1 MLLGTII
8 YAVINSVILILMS
21 IGFNLTF
28 GISGI
33 SNFAYGALYILA
45 AFVTWMLIQ
54 LVGLPYLA
62 SALISILFTAF
73 IGALMYR
80 FILMRV
86 RGQVLS
92 EVIATFGIGLAI
104 LEFFRYLGFVGVEY
118 ALPVFIDESF
128 MIGDVYV
135 DAQRILIVA
144 AGIVLVILLW
154 LFVHY
159 TSTGL
164 AFRGIAQDERTALTF
179 GMDSD
184 RIATLSVSLGAGLAA
199 IAATVIIPLG
209 TISVSQGYD
218 VLINALAVSIIGG
231 LGSTGGV
238 IEATKIFG
246 GTEGIS
252 GLAVL
257 PSKWLELYI
266 LMAALAA
273 ALFGFRRMMTSDY
286 GLVLTGIK
294 DNDRSVMN
302 AGINIYW
309 FKIQSLFIAGSVGAF
324 AGAMMTHVYRFVG
337 MPVFALDYS
346 ILPIAFDKTLL
357 SMGESIGGLFLP
369 VKGYFGF
376 EKQGWRCGWERK
388 EEHRLHL
395 LRNQPTV
402 CPSHP
407 SRRHF

>member
-1 MLLGTII
+1 MLTGTIV
-8 YAVINSVILILMS
+8 YAIINSVILMLMS

-45 AFVTWMLIQ
+45 AFVTYMLLQ
-54 LVGLPYLA
+54 FVGLSYLV
-62 SALISILFTAF
+62 SALLSIVLTA
-73 IGALMYR
+73 ILGALMYR

-128 MIGDVYV
+128 VIGEVYV
-135 DAQRILIVA
+135 DAQRIVIVA
-144 AGIVLVILLW
+144 AGIILVVLLW

-159 TSTGL
+159 TSLGL

-184 RIATLSVSLGAGLAA
+184 KVATLSVSIGAGLAA
-199 IAATVIIPLG
+199 IAATVIVPLG

-238 IEATKIFG
+238 IVASLVVGFAQRFTDTYIGSHWTMIVSLVAILLVLVIKP
-246 GTEGIS
+246 S
-252 GLAVL
+252 GLYG
-257 PSKWLELYI
+257 KQKELE
-266 LMAALAA
+266 
-273 ALFGFRRMMTSDY
+273 
-286 GLVLTGIK
+286 
-294 DNDRSVMN
+294 
-302 AGINIYW
+302 
-309 FKIQSLFIAGSVGAF
+309 
-324 AGAMMTHVYRFVG
+324 
-337 MPVFALDYS
+337 
-346 ILPIAFDKTLL
+346 
-357 SMGESIGGLFLP
+357 
-369 VKGYFGF
+369 
-376 EKQGWRCGWERK
+376 ERI
-388 EEHRLHL
+388 
-395 LRNQPTV
+395 
-402 CPSHP
+402 
-407 SRRHF
+407 

>member
-1 MLLGTII
+1 VFIGTIV

-45 AFVTWMLIQ
+45 AFVTWMLLY
-54 LVGLPYLA
+54 LVGLPYLV

-73 IGALMYR
+73 IGAMMYR

-118 ALPVFIDESF
+118 ALPVFIDESV

-135 DAQRILIVA
+135 DMQRILIVISSA
-144 AGIVLVILLW
+144 ILVFLLW

-159 TSTGL
+159 TSLGL

-184 RIATLSVSLGAGLAA
+184 HIATLSMSLGAGLAA
-199 IAATVIIPLG
+199 IAATIIIPLG

-218 VLINALAVSIIGG
+218 VLVNALAVSIIGG

-238 IEATKIFG
+238 IVASLIVGFAQRFTDTYIGSHWTMIVSLVAILIVLVIKP
-246 GTEGIS
+246 S
-252 GLAVL
+252 GLYG
-257 PSKWLELYI
+257 KQKELE
-266 LMAALAA
+266 
-273 ALFGFRRMMTSDY
+273 
-286 GLVLTGIK
+286 
-294 DNDRSVMN
+294 
-302 AGINIYW
+302 
-309 FKIQSLFIAGSVGAF
+309 
-324 AGAMMTHVYRFVG
+324 
-337 MPVFALDYS
+337 
-346 ILPIAFDKTLL
+346 
-357 SMGESIGGLFLP
+357 
-369 VKGYFGF
+369 
-376 EKQGWRCGWERK
+376 ERI
-388 EEHRLHL
+388 
-395 LRNQPTV
+395 
-402 CPSHP
+402 
-407 SRRHF
+407 